1 MGNFE
6 PPDAPG
12 GEAPSDEEVS
22 HAINILKSAGTSI
35 HFEHQAELQY
45 LTVHEVAACL
55 SVDPKWVRAHL
66 DEFPN
71 AFTLD
76 GRSIRIPKSDLEEAI
91 ERWRIKK

>member
-1 MGNFE
+1 MGNLD
-6 PPDAPG
+6 PTDRPADQAPT
-12 GEAPSDEEVS
+12 DEEVS
-22 HAINILKSAGTSI
+22 HAISILKSAGTTI

-76 GRSIRIPKSDLEEAI
+76 SRSIRIPKSDLEDAI